1 MFVVLALTQSSFVEI
16 EKGSTAELLFASDV
30 DEKEGGVAIQKGLYS
45 PTKFGRC
52 TPVSWALAA
61 TQGAFCTLR

>member
-45 PTKFGRC
+45 
-52 TPVSWALAA
+52 
-61 TQGAFCTLR
+61 LRLVARLNLVVVRQ